1 MKPVIDHDWDVSVAE
16 ARKIQFRLAPRVS
29 IHDALSVNDVST
41 VAGIDNGYVSVGG
54 STIAFAAVV
63 VMRLPSLDV
72 VETVVGEHPAT
83 FPYVPGL
90 LTFRE
95 APAIITA
102 LKNLTIEPDI
112 LLFDGHGYAH
122 PKRFGLASHMGV
134 VLDWPSIGCAK
145 SNLTGTY
152 NEPRQEF
159 GAMSPL
165 TDKGEFLGVA
175 LRSLPGHSPLF
186 ISPGHKLSIAT
197 AADVALACC
206 TGKSFMPR
214 PTQAAHNLVAESTC
228 PLRRK

>member
-29 IHDALSVNDVST
+29 ILDALSVDDVST
-41 VAGIDNGYVSVGG
+41 VAGIDNGYVTVGG
-54 STIAFAAVV
+54 TTIAFAAIV
-63 VMRLPSLDV
+63 VMRFPSLDV
-72 VETVVGEHPAT
+72 VEILVGEHPAT

-102 LKNLTIEPDI
+102 LENLSVEPDV

-145 SNLTGTY
+145 SKLTGTY

-165 TDKGEFLGVA
+165 IDEGEFLGVA

-186 ISPGHKLSIAT
+186 ISPGHKLSIST
-197 AADVALACC
+197 AADIARACC

-214 PTQAAHNLVAESTC
+214 PTQAAHNAVAEATR